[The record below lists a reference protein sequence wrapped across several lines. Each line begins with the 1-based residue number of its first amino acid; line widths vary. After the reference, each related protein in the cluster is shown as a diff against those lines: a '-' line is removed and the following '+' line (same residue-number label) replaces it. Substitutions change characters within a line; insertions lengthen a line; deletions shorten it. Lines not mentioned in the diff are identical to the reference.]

1 MASTIVCTQVMSV
14 GAAAASTAGLFTTQ
28 HRTTTV
34 GKVMYQ
40 TVGRSGLRVSSI
52 GLATRTW
59 GRGTSAEQATQLL
72 HRFLDSGG
80 SFLALDAP
88 AQAMFQDVSRGI
100 NASDLVIAA
109 TSGVDAKAA
118 YGRRVDTSRRNLMR
132 ELDATLQATG
142 LDHLDLWTVG
152 HWDPEVPV
160 EEVASTLNQAI
171 TEGKVRYAGVRG
183 YLGWQLALTH
193 AAGGDIIAAETEYNL
208 LSRALE
214 TDLFPAAEYLQVGI
228 IAGAPLAHGVLSGQ
242 YQHGIPETSRAAAPE
257 SAQVHSAID
266 ASGFVVP
273 ALRTAAE
280 GLGISMAVAACAW
293 TRQQPGVSAVLVTP
307 RTPEHLDEL
316 LTSTDVHIPRT
327 ILAALDD
334 VTL

>member
-1 MASTIVCTQVMSV
+1 MSDGV
-14 GAAAASTAGLFTTQ
+14 AAASKTELFTTQ
-28 HRTTTV
+28 HRTTSV
-34 GKVMYQ
+34 DEVKYQ

-59 GRGTSAEQATQLL
+59 GRGTDAEQATLL
-72 HRFLDSGG
+72 LNRFQEAGG
-80 SFLALDAP
+80 TLVCLDAP
-88 AQAMFQDVSRGI
+88 AQAMFPDVARTVDTE
-100 NASDLVIAA
+100 DLVIAA
-109 TSGVDAKAA
+109 TSGVDARAS

-132 ELDATLQATG
+132 ELDATLRATG

-160 EEVASTLNQAI
+160 TEVASTLNQAI

-183 YLGWQLALTH
+183 YEGWQLALTH
-193 AAGGDIIAAETEYNL
+193 AAGADIIAAETEYNL
-208 LSRALE
+208 LSRTAE
-214 TDLFPAAEYLQVGI
+214 THLFPAAEYLQVGI

-242 YQHGIPETSRAAAPE
+242 YLHGIPATSRAAAPE
-257 SAQVHSAID
+257 SVEVHSAID
-266 ASGFVVP
+266 ASSSVVP

-293 TRQQPGVSAVLVTP
+293 TRQQPGVSAVTVTP
-307 RTPEHLDEL
+307 RTVDHLEEL
-316 LTSTDVHIPRT
+316 LTSTTVHIPRT
-327 ILAALDD
+327 IGAALDD